1 MKGKILLFATV
12 IAAMVMLF
20 VSCRTLPVGEAEVG
34 ATVEVEVEIT
44 NEIPVNPS
52 PEPVPQPQPE
62 PEPAPEPAPEPQAA
76 PEPEVQQEED
86 ATLPPGAETPGAGTP
101 PGAEL
106 PPGTEPMPEP
116 VPGPMPQ
123 PEPQPVME
131 EKIGKTGPHGG
142 IIFKGENGYLET
154 GIPVETVSSYI
165 EAFLYCANLNPVNP
179 TEYRLPSIGEL
190 SAIYS
195 QLIETGLYHPGVE
208 YAWSSSDYIT
218 GTTQKAMNL
227 ETGFTGSFYTDST
240 FVGVIPVTEMAN

>member
-1 MKGKILLFATV
+1 MKEKILLFTTV
-12 IAAMVMLF
+12 IAAMAMLF

-52 PEPVPQPQPE
+52 PEPVSQPQPE
-62 PEPAPEPAPEPQAA
+62 TEPAPEPEPEPQVA

-86 ATLPPGAETPGAGTP
+86 AMLP

-116 VPGPMPQ
+116 APMPMPQ
-123 PEPQPVME
+123 PEPQPVTE

-165 EAFLYCANLNPVNP
+165 EAFLYCANLNPANP

-208 YAWSSSDYIT
+208 YAWSSSEYIT

>member
-1 MKGKILLFATV
+1 MKGKIYF
-12 IAAMVMLF
+12 IAAAVALCAVLF

-52 PEPVPQPQPE
+52 PEPVPQPVPE
-62 PEPAPEPAPEPQAA
+62 PEPQAA

-86 ATLPPGAETPGAGTP
+86 AMLPPGAETPGAGTP

-106 PPGTEPMPEP
+106 PPGTEPVPEP
-116 VPGPMPQ
+116 APMPMPQ

-154 GIPVETVSSYI
+154 GIPVDTVSSYI
-165 EAFLYCANLNPVNP
+165 EALVYCANLNPDNP
-179 TEYRLPSIGEL
+179 TEYRIPYIGEL

-208 YAWSSSDYIT
+208 YAWSSSEYIT